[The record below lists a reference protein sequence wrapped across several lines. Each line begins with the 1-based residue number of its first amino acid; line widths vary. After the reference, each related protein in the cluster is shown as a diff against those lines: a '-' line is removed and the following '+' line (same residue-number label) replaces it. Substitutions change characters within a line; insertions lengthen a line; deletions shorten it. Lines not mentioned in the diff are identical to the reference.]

1 MIDIPINTNL
11 SSKFK
16 DVIYIFNE
24 LEYHMNA
31 GNAVGSE
38 YYRAVLA
45 KFEQTLIMQGYL

>member
-16 DVIYIFNE
+16 DLIDIFND
-24 LEYHMNA
+24 LEYYMNA

-38 YYRAVLA
+38 YYRPVLA
-45 KFEQTLIMQGYL
+45 KFEQELIMRGFI